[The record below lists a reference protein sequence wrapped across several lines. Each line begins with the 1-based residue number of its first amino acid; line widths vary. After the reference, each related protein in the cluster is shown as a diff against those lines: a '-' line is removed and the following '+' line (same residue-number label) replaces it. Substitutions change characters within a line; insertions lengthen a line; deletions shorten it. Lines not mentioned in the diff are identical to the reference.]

1 VSPAPRQSLK
11 LLVIGLDGATWSVIE
26 PLARAGRV
34 PNLARIMEGVWGPL
48 ESTIPP
54 VTPPAWTSFMTGK
67 NPGKHGLYH
76 FVEPEPGSY
85 RMRYTNAGSRKA
97 RTIWSIL
104 SEAGRR
110 VGVVNVP
117 MTFPPEPVNGFMISG
132 MDTPDTSSDFIYP
145 KSLVTD
151 LRKAVGPIKLELRY
165 LGFMHND
172 ARRRQVLQE
181 LDEVDEQRLR
191 MMLYLL
197 EREPVEV
204 LMVVYGSPDTSQ
216 HYFWHYADRT
226 HFRYDPAG
234 AHLFGSAIEDV
245 YLRLDRQIG
254 ALMEHVADDGATMV
268 VSDHGFG
275 PTSSKVIY
283 LNRYLAE
290 LGMLRYRDN
299 GAPVLGGLMTRTVSA
314 MDRVLRV
321 ALSSDQ
327 KKRLA
332 QMFPWLRVRWET
344 SLTALNAID
353 WSATKAYCSE
363 VLASPANIW
372 INVKGRQ
379 PQGIVDPGGEYRE
392 VVDFLA
398 ERLAALKDPVTG
410 LPLVRHVLRKDEVYH
425 GPYLDQAPDLMLAWW
440 EGDGFSART
449 SLPKHRDQP
458 VVAEAAPVAERAEWS
473 GTHRLEGVL
482 AVRGAGVKVGAQVT
496 GARIIDLAPT
506 ILHMLGEPVPDD
518 MDGRVLT
525 DIFDPEHLMRR
536 PVGYQTAM
544 PASESEESATYS
556 PEEGE
561 MIRKRLQDLGYLE

>member
-1 VSPAPRQSLK
+1 
-11 LLVIGLDGATWSVIE
+11 
-26 PLARAGRV
+26 
-34 PNLARIMEGVWGPL
+34 
-48 ESTIPP
+48 
-54 VTPPAWTSFMTGK
+54 
-67 NPGKHGLYH
+67 
-76 FVEPEPGSY
+76 
-85 RMRYTNAGSRKA
+85 
-97 RTIWSIL
+97 
-104 SEAGRR
+104 
-110 VGVVNVP
+110 
-117 MTFPPEPVNGFMISG
+117 
-132 MDTPDTSSDFIYP
+132 
-145 KSLVTD
+145 
-151 LRKAVGPIKLELRY
+151 
-165 LGFMHND
+165 
-172 ARRRQVLQE
+172 
-181 LDEVDEQRLR
+181 
-191 MMLYLL
+191 
-197 EREPVEV
+197 
-204 LMVVYGSPDTSQ
+204 
-216 HYFWHYADRT
+216 
-226 HFRYDPAG
+226 
-234 AHLFGSAIEDV
+234 
-245 YLRLDRQIG
+245 
-254 ALMEHVADDGATMV
+254 
-268 VSDHGFG
+268 
-275 PTSSKVIY
+275 
-283 LNRYLAE
+283 
-290 LGMLRYRDN
+290 MLRYRDN